1 MTLREKLNA
10 AVKDAMRAR
19 EQRKV
24 STLRLILAAVKDR
37 DIVRRTESDERDD
50 DLIISEIMARMIKQ
64 RHDSIKA
71 YEEGGRL
78 ELAEKEREEIDIIS
92 AFLPRQLGDEEIETA
107 CQTVVDELEAT
118 ALKDIGRCMALLK
131 ERHAG
136 QMDFAKASQTV
147 KAILSA

>member
-10 AVKDAMRAR
+10 AVKDAMRAK
-19 EQRKV
+19 EQRKL

-107 CQTVVDELEAT
+107 CQAVVDELEAT
-118 ALKDIGRCMALLK
+118 ALKDIGRCMAVLK
-131 ERHAG
+131 ERHVG
-136 QMDFAKASQTV
+136 QMDFAKASQKV
-147 KAILSA
+147 KAILST